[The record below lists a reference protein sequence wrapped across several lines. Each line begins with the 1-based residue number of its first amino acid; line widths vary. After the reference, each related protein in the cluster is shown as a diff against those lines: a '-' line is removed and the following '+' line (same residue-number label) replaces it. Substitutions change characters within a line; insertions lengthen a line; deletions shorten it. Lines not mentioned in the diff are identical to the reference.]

1 MKLCGLL
8 DEKVGSLG
16 KTVDRL
22 LFTPYL
28 NIYAADRQPGIEV
41 HERSIAV
48 IQRDVRP
55 HLEDL
60 FSDFALIIAFLTSR
74 LPPAIIPT
82 LSEGLMLSLVPRLT
96 SGPMAFS
103 IRPDLDGIPIL
114 EKVAK
119 LVKTFAQ
126 ELEKYK
132 WHGAPELYDWIN
144 RIPNVWLDRRREH
157 SLYELRSLLMKG
169 LGESRK
175 VERIE
180 TQTVSQEDNVF
191 NEAGGQD
198 DWDAKWSD
206 EEDKE
211 TTAALTSSVHGLQG
225 DADEED
231 GSAWGLDDEEPPK
244 PNGNGEDGDDEDGD
258 AWGWGDDDG
267 HTQPEPSQ
275 PPLASNHAY
284 QARRRRASVAPKERK
299 ITLRENYNITAI
311 PEQMLEVITQTVLDA
326 GSLLRPKYTAPR
338 STQGQEVLT
347 SLSNTSQ
354 PPNPVRPAAPGLLSL
369 SGLLLT
375 MYRAIAPNF
384 YSRDISGSMY
394 LYNDSIYMCEQIRK
408 FSERHSN
415 LAIPAGSSPLNVD
428 IDVTALEMFGKRAY
442 GKEMESQRTIL
453 GDLLDGAQGF
463 TNSTEH
469 PMAQECDIAISS
481 TIDRLRGLYE
491 QWRPILSHSAL
502 LQSIGSLLS
511 TVISKIIL
519 DIEDMSDISEP
530 ESQRLATFCHRI
542 ATLED
547 IFLPQKVG
555 TPAAQEA
562 GGEAAMPLTAVH
574 TRNWLKFQY
583 LAQILESS
591 LVDIKY
597 LWTEGNLSMDF
608 EAEEIVDLIE
618 ALFAD
623 SEHRRR
629 AIGEIRRGVGR
640 R

>member
-1 MKLCGLL
+1 M
-8 DEKVGSLG
+8 DEKIGSLA
-16 KTVDRL
+16 KLVDRL
-22 LFTPYL
+22 IFTPYL
-28 NIYAADRQPGIEV
+28 EKYAADRRPCVEV
-41 HERSIAV
+41 HEESVAIV
-48 IQRDVRP
+48 QRDRTS

-60 FSDFALIIAFLTSR
+60 FLDFTTTISYLTSH
-74 LPPAIIPT
+74 LPPPVISPLSKSLIP
-82 LSEGLMLSLVPRLT
+82 SLLPRLI

-103 IRPDLDGIPIL
+103 IRPDFDGVFHL
-114 EKVAK
+114 EKVAR
-119 LVKTFAQ
+119 LVKDFAQ
-126 ELEKYK
+126 NLEKHR
-132 WHGAPELYDWIN
+132 WHGVPELYDWIEQ
-144 RIPNVWLDRRREH
+144 IPYVWLNRRREN
-157 SLYELRSLLMKG
+157 SLHELRSLLMRG
-169 LGESRK
+169 LGESRT
-175 VERIE
+175 VERVE
-180 TQTVSQEDNVF
+180 TQTVSQGDNVF
-191 NEAGGQD
+191 KEGGGQD

-206 EEDKE
+206 EGDKE
-211 TTAALTSSVHGLQG
+211 ITAAPVSSSDSLHK

-231 GSAWGLDDEEPPK
+231 GSAWGLNDEEPSK
-244 PNGNGEDGDDEDGD
+244 LNGTGENGDDEDGD
-258 AWGWGDDDG
+258 AWGWGDDVD
-267 HTQPEPSQ
+267 HTEPDLPQ
-275 PPLASNHAY
+275 QPLASNHAN
-284 QARRRRASVAPKERK
+284 QVRRRRASVLPKERE
-299 ITLRENYNITAI
+299 ITLRENFNITAI
-311 PEQMLEVITQTVLDA
+311 PEQILEILTQTVLDA
-326 GSLLRPKYTAPR
+326 GSLLQPGYASR
-338 STQGQEVLT
+338 SIKGKNLLT
-347 SLSNTSQ
+347 SLR
-354 PPNPVRPAAPGLLSL
+354 PNPVRPAASGLLSL

-375 MYRAIAPNF
+375 MYRAIAPSF

-394 LYNDSIYMCEQIRK
+394 LYNDSLYMCEQIRK

-415 LAIPAGSSPLNVD
+415 LSVPADSNPFNVD
-428 IDVTALEMFGKRAY
+428 IDIKALEIFGKRAY

-491 QWRPILSHSAL
+491 QWRPILSRSAL
-502 LQSIGSLLS
+502 LQSVGSLLS
-511 TVISKIIL
+511 TVVSKMIL

-530 ESQRLATFCHRI
+530 ESQRLATFCNRI

-547 IFLPQKVG
+547 LFLPQDVQ
-555 TPAAQEA
+555 TQ
-562 GGEAAMPLTAVH
+562 GGEESGEEAPMPLTAVH

-608 EAEEIVDLIE
+608 RAEEVVDLIE

-629 AIGEIRRGVGR
+629 AIGEIRRGAGR

>member
-1 MKLCGLL
+1 MC
-8 DEKVGSLG
+8 SLG

-28 NIYAADRQPGIEV
+28 NQYAADGRPCIDISEGQ
-41 HERSIAV
+41 IAIV
-48 IQRDVRP
+48 QRDERTR
-55 HLEDL
+55 LEDL
-60 FSDFALIIAFLTSR
+60 FSDFASIAAYLTSY
-74 LPPAIIPT
+74 LPPSIVPL
-82 LSEGLMLSLVPRLT
+82 LSKDLMPFLLPRLT
-96 SGPMAFS
+96 SGPMALS
-103 IRPDLDGIPIL
+103 IRPDLDSVPIL
-114 EKVAK
+114 EKVGE
-119 LVKTFAQ
+119 LVKTFAE
-126 ELEKYK
+126 ELEKHRWY
-132 WHGAPELYDWIN
+132 GAPELYDWIN
-144 RIPNVWLDRRREH
+144 QIPTVWLNRRREH
-157 SLYELRSLLMKG
+157 SLHELRDLLMRG
-169 LGESRK
+169 LGDSRT
-175 VERIE
+175 VEHVE
-180 TQTVSQEDNVF
+180 TQTVSQKDSVF

-198 DWDAKWSD
+198 DWDAKWLD
-206 EEDKE
+206 EDDKE
-211 TTAALTSSVHGLQG
+211 TTAAPTPFVDSLEGNT
-225 DADEED
+225 DEED
-231 GSAWGLDDEEPPK
+231 GSAWGLDEEEPPK
-244 PNGNGEDGDDEDGD
+244 PNGTDADTNDEDGD
-258 AWGWGDDDG
+258 AWGWGEDDNR
-267 HTQPEPSQ
+267 TEPDLSQ
-275 PPLASNHAY
+275 SPPAPNISN
-284 QARRRRASVAPKERK
+284 QARRRRASLVPKEREV
-299 ITLRENYNITAI
+299 TLRENYNITAI
-311 PEQMLEVITQTVLDA
+311 PGQILEIITQTVLDA
-326 GSLLRPKYTAPR
+326 ESLLQPKYVIPAR
-338 STQGQEVLT
+338 IQRQEVLT
-347 SLSNTSQ
+347 SLSNHSQ

-384 YSRDISGSMY
+384 YSQDVSGSMY
-394 LYNDSIYMCEQIRK
+394 LYNDSLYMCEQIRK
-408 FSERHSN
+408 FSERHSK
-415 LAIPAGSSPLNVD
+415 LAVPAISNPLSVE

-481 TIDRLRGLYE
+481 TVDRLRGLYE
-491 QWRPILSHSAL
+491 QWKPILSHSAL

-511 TVISKIIL
+511 TAVNKIIL

-530 ESQRLATFCHRI
+530 ESQHLATFCNRI

-547 IFLPQKVG
+547 LFLPQHAESQ
-555 TPAAQEA
+555 AAGKEA
-562 GGEAAMPLTAVH
+562 SAEAAMPLTAVH

-608 EAEEIVDLIE
+608 GAEEVVDLIE

-629 AIGEIRRGVGR
+629 AIGEIRRGAGR